1 MQYYLHCQQKDNSH
15 VKIAYQIEGVDP
27 NKHGGIVERSSG
39 TTQDHGVGPPE
50 SNDQSHLASSQKPP
64 GTMILC
70 YSIVSLIPG
79 SFWND
84 SNWLWSF
91 DSIAP
96 TP

>member
-64 GTMILC
+64 GINDTVKQHRIMVLEQ
-70 YSIVSLIPG
+70 
-79 SFWND
+79 WNQMTKA
-84 SNWLWSF
+84 
-91 DSIAP
+91 I
-96 TP
+96 